1 MFAAAERPHIASR
14 RGDTVC
20 KRRHKLSKS
29 DISIQSMRLTLTFG
43 PPERFR
49 SVNDPSAARAITTS
63 SPASI
68 LKRLPP
74 VWRQRY

>member
-1 MFAAAERPHIASR
+1 MFAAGERPHIARR
-14 RGDTVC
+14 RGDTVR